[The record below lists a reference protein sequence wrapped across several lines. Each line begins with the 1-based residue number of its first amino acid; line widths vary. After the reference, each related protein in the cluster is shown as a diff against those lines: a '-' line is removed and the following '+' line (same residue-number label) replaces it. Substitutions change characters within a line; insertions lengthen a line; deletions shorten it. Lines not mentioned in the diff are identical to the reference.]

1 MTQSRLLSAAGLGLA
16 ALLTAAAPA
25 MAQQE
30 KQWFVPG
37 QHPGAPAHPAPH
49 PVEHPGPGAG
59 PVPAPEQVQLHLP
72 PAPALPEVPRG
83 SMPPAAVIGVLSVPD
98 VLRQS
103 TAYEAADKILAE
115 RRQKLNQDAQK
126 EQLALRALGE
136 QLAVDR
142 AKLTPEQLRS
152 REKAL
157 QDRIAA
163 SRRKF
168 TERNQI
174 IQEQGQFALAQIQR
188 TLQGVVQRVAVS
200 RGMNLVLQSAQVA
213 LNTPQFDLTPEVVA
227 LLNKALPSVEVP
239 AEGAAPPTER
249 SAAQE
254 AKPDPAHKPAPAH
267 KPVHR

>member
-1 MTQSRLLSAAGLGLA
+1 MTHSRRLAVAGLGLA
-16 ALLTAAAPA
+16 TLLFAAAPV
-25 MAQQE
+25 MAQQGKE
-30 KQWFVPG
+30 WFVPG
-37 QHPGAPAHPAPH
+37 QHPAAPAHPVAH
-49 PVEHPGPGAG
+49 PVEHPAPA
-59 PVPAPEQVQLHLP
+59 PAPEAAAQQQLQLKLP

-142 AKLTPEQLRS
+142 AKLTPVQLRA

-157 QDRIAA
+157 QDRISA

-168 TERNQI
+168 TERNQV

-188 TLQGVVQRVAVS
+188 TLQGVVQRVAAS
-200 RGMNLVLQSAQVA
+200 RGMNLVLQRQAVA
-213 LNTPQFDLTPEVVA
+213 VNVPEFDITPQVVA
-227 LLNKALPSVEVP
+227 VLNKVLPSVTLP
-239 AEGAAPPTER
+239 PEGVAPLTIK
-249 SAAQE
+249 A
-254 AKPDPAHKPAPAH
+254 PAPAAH
-267 KPVHR
+267 PVPAKPTPAKPARKP

>member
-1 MTQSRLLSAAGLGLA
+1 MTHSRRLAVAGLGLT
-16 ALLTAAAPA
+16 ALLFAAAPV
-25 MAQQE
+25 MAQQGKE
-30 KQWFVPG
+30 WFVPG
-37 QHPGAPAHPAPH
+37 QHPAAPAHPVAH
-49 PVEHPGPGAG
+49 PVEHPA
-59 PVPAPEQVQLHLP
+59 PAPEGAAQQQLQLKLP

-142 AKLTPEQLRS
+142 AKLTPVQLRA

-157 QDRIAA
+157 QDRISA

-188 TLQGVVQRVAVS
+188 TLQGVVQRVAAS
-200 RGMNLVLQSAQVA
+200 RGMNLVLQAAQVA
-213 LNTPQFDLTPEVVA
+213 LNTPQFDLTPEVVV
-227 LLNKALPSVEVP
+227 LLNKALPSVDVP
-239 AEGAAPPTER
+239 PEGVAPLTIHPGP
-249 SAAQE
+249 AE
-254 AKPDPAHKPAPAH
+254 AKPAHKAEPVH
-267 KPVHR
+267 KPVRH

>member
-1 MTQSRLLSAAGLGLA
+1 MTHSRRLAVAGLGLA
-16 ALLTAAAPA
+16 TLLFAAAPV

-37 QHPGAPAHPAPH
+37 QHPAAPAHPVVR
-49 PVEHPGPGAG
+49 PVEHPAPGPEA
-59 PVPAPEQVQLHLP
+59 AAQQQVQLQLP

-83 SMPPAAVIGVLSVPD
+83 SMPPAAVIGVLSVPE
-98 VLRQS
+98 VLHQS

-142 AKLTPEQLRS
+142 AKLTPVQLRA

-157 QDRIAA
+157 QDRIAS

-188 TLQGVVQRVAVS
+188 TLQGVVQRVAAS
-200 RGMNLVLQSAQVA
+200 RGMNLVLQVSQVA
-213 LNTPQFDLTPEVVA
+213 LNTPQFDLTPEVVSV
-227 LLNKALPSVEVP
+227 LNKALPSVEVP
-239 AEGAAPPTER
+239 PEGVAPLTVHPAA
-249 SAAQE
+249 AE
-254 AKPDPAHKPAPAH
+254 AKPAHKPELTH
-267 KPVHR
+267 KPVHH

>member
-1 MTQSRLLSAAGLGLA
+1 MTHSRRLAVAGLGLT
-16 ALLTAAAPA
+16 ALLFAAAPV
-25 MAQQE
+25 MAQQGKE
-30 KQWFVPG
+30 WFVPG
-37 QHPGAPAHPAPH
+37 QHPAAPAHPVAH
-49 PVEHPGPGAG
+49 PVEHPA
-59 PVPAPEQVQLHLP
+59 PAPEAAAQQQLQLKLP

-142 AKLTPEQLRS
+142 AKLTPVQLRA

-157 QDRIAA
+157 QDRISA

-188 TLQGVVQRVAVS
+188 TLQGVVQRVAAS
-200 RGMNLVLQSAQVA
+200 RGMNLVLQAAQVA
-213 LNTPQFDLTPEVVA
+213 LNTPQFDLTPEVVV
-227 LLNKALPSVEVP
+227 LLNKALPSVDVP
-239 AEGAAPPTER
+239 PEGVAPLTIHPGP
-249 SAAQE
+249 AE
-254 AKPDPAHKPAPAH
+254 AKPAHKAEPVH
-267 KPVHR
+267 KPVRH

>member
-1 MTQSRLLSAAGLGLA
+1 VTHIRRLAVAGLGLT
-16 ALLTAAAPA
+16 ALLFAAAPV

-37 QHPGAPAHPAPH
+37 QHPAAPAHPVAH
-49 PVEHPGPGAG
+49 PVEHPA
-59 PVPAPEQVQLHLP
+59 PAPGGAAPQQVELKLP
-72 PAPALPEVPRG
+72 PAPALPDVPRG

-142 AKLTPEQLRS
+142 AKLTQAQLRA

-157 QDRIAA
+157 QDRISA

-168 TERNQI
+168 TERNQV

-188 TLQGVVQRVAVS
+188 TLQGVVQRVAAS
-200 RGMNLVLQSAQVA
+200 RGMNLVLQAAQVA

-227 LLNKALPSVEVP
+227 LLNKTLPSVDVPPEGVAPLTVHPGP
-239 AEGAAPPTER
+239 AET
-249 SAAQE
+249 
-254 AKPDPAHKPAPAH
+254 KPARKAEPAH
-267 KPVHR
+267 KPVHH

>member
-1 MTQSRLLSAAGLGLA
+1 MTHFRRLAVAGLGLT
-16 ALLTAAAPA
+16 ALLFAAAPV
-25 MAQQE
+25 MAQE

-37 QHPGAPAHPAPH
+37 QHPAAPAHPVAH
-49 PVEHPGPGAG
+49 PVEHPAPGPQAA
-59 PVPAPEQVQLHLP
+59 APQQLQLKLP
-72 PAPALPEVPRG
+72 PAPPLPEVPRG

-136 QLAVDR
+136 QLAIDR
-142 AKLTPEQLRS
+142 AKLTPAQLRA

-157 QDRIAA
+157 QDRISA

-188 TLQGVVQRVAVS
+188 TLQGVVQRVAAS
-200 RGMNLVLQSAQVA
+200 RGMNLVLQAAQVA

-227 LLNKALPSVEVP
+227 LLNKALPSVDVP
-239 AEGAAPPTER
+239 PEGVAPLTIRP
-249 SAAQE
+249 E
-254 AKPDPAHKPAPAH
+254 AKPAPKAEPAH
-267 KPVHR
+267 KPVRH

>member
-1 MTQSRLLSAAGLGLA
+1 MTHSRRLAVAGLGLT
-16 ALLTAAAPA
+16 ALLFAAAPV
-25 MAQQE
+25 MAQQGKE
-30 KQWFVPG
+30 WFVPG
-37 QHPGAPAHPAPH
+37 QHPAAPAHPVAH
-49 PVEHPGPGAG
+49 PVEHPA
-59 PVPAPEQVQLHLP
+59 PAPEAAAQQQLQLKLP

-142 AKLTPEQLRS
+142 AKLTPVQLRA

-157 QDRIAA
+157 QDRISA

-188 TLQGVVQRVAVS
+188 TLQGVVQRVAAS
-200 RGMNLVLQSAQVA
+200 RGMNLVLQAAQVA
-213 LNTPQFDLTPEVVA
+213 LNTPQFDLTPEVVV
-227 LLNKALPSVEVP
+227 LLNKALPSVDVPPEGVAPLTIHPGP
-239 AEGAAPPTER
+239 AE
-249 SAAQE
+249 
-254 AKPDPAHKPAPAH
+254 AKPAH
-267 KPVHR
+267 KPVRH